1 MGVFSPSLTMKA
13 VSCIVVLAM
22 ASLTL
27 VQAIPTVDYSGYQVL
42 RVQVTTEEQAA
53 VITTLEEENLFDF
66 WTEIRLG
73 KHVDIM
79 ASPHTVLSLESWLD
93 DAGLV
98 FSVMIPDV
106 SPLLELER
114 RSVGNTTAQRTGHS
128 MDWTSYHPLD
138 EIYGWFDYLETTYD
152 SIETES
158 IGQSYEGQ
166 EMIVLKVCRGG
177 CGSKPAMW
185 IDSGIHAREWISPA
199 TGTWMLNELVE
210 NDAAHPDLTEKLD
223 WYFLPSHNP
232 DGYRKSRED
241 DRMWRKTTTHYSGD
255 SCQGTDANRNWDF
268 RWSETG
274 ASGDSCSQTYYGPE
288 PFSEVEAR
296 NVRDFVTAHKDRI
309 VFYQTLHSYSQL
321 ILIPWGYTETPAPG
335 YDAMYDLALRGY
347 DALHAVH
354 GEYYEVGCIPCVL
367 YTAAGTSLD
376 WALGV
381 AHIPYVYS
389 IELRDTG
396 LYGFILPPEQII
408 PTAEEA
414 WAFHKVAAEQMITEF
429 GSK

>member
-1 MGVFSPSLTMKA
+1 
-13 VSCIVVLAM
+13 M
-22 ASLTL
+22 A
-27 VQAIPTVDYSGYQVL
+27 A
-42 RVQVTTEEQAA
+42 
-53 VITTLEEENLFDF
+53 
-66 WTEIRLG
+66 
-73 KHVDIM
+73 
-79 ASPHTVLSLESWLD
+79 PHTVLSLETWLGE
-93 DAGLV
+93 AGLV

-114 RSVGNTTAQRTGHS
+114 RSVGNTTAQLSHS

-138 EIYGWFDYLETTYD
+138 EMYGWFDYLETTHD
-152 SIETES
+152 FIETES

-177 CGSKPAMW
+177 CGNKPAMW

-199 TGTWMLNELVE
+199 TGTWMLHELVE

-232 DGYRKSRED
+232 DGYRKSRND

-268 RWSETG
+268 HWSETG

-288 PFSEVEAR
+288 PFSEVETR
-296 NVRDFVTAHKDRI
+296 NVRDFVSAHKDQI
-309 VFYQTLHSYSQL
+309 KFYQTLHSYSQL
-321 ILIPWGYTETPAPG
+321 ILMPWGYTTSHAPG
-335 YDAMYDLALRGY
+335 YDAMFDLGNRGN
-347 DALHAVH
+347 DALFAVH
-354 GEYYEVGCIPCVL
+354 GKFYEVGCIPCVL

-381 AHIPYVYS
+381 AGIPYVYS

-396 LYGFILPPEQII
+396 SYGFLLPPEQII
-408 PTAEEA
+408 PTAEETWA
-414 WAFHKVAAEQMITEF
+414 WHEVAAKQIIDEF
-429 GSK
+429 GA

>member
-1 MGVFSPSLTMKA
+1 MGVQFRLMLKLSMSKSAILFLCSLGLAKA
-13 VSCIVVLAM
+13 K
-22 ASLTL
+22 
-27 VQAIPTVDYSGYQVL
+27 VDYSGYKVL
-42 RVQVTTEEQAA
+42 RVEVKS
-53 VITTLEEENLFDF
+53 LEDADLLKSLESEGLFDF

-73 KHVDIM
+73 QHVDIM
-79 ASPHTVLSLESWLD
+79 ASPNNIQSLQQWIESH
-93 DAGLV
+93 GMNYRT
-98 FSVMIPDV
+98 MIEDV
-106 SPLLELER
+106 APLMISELR
-114 RSVGNTTAQRTGHS
+114 NVGNMTEKAHLGHS

-138 EIYGWFDYLETTYD
+138 EIYGWFDYLESKYD
-152 SIETES
+152 FIETES

-166 EMIVLKVCRGG
+166 EMIVLKVCRRG
-177 CGSKPAMW
+177 CGKKPAMW

-210 NDAAHPDLTEKLD
+210 NDAAHPELTENLD

-232 DGYRKSRED
+232 DGYRVSRND
-241 DRMWRKTTTHYSGD
+241 DRMWRKTTTHYSGNT
-255 SCQGTDANRNWDF
+255 CQGTDANRNFDYHWG
-268 RWSETG
+268 ETG
-274 ASGDSCSQTYYGPE
+274 ASPDSCSQTYYGPE

-296 NVRDFVTAHKDRI
+296 NVRDFVNAHKDNI
-309 VFYQTLHSYSQL
+309 KFYQTLHSYSQL

-408 PTAEEA
+408 PTAEET
-414 WAFHKVAAEQMITEF
+414 WAFHKVAAEQMISEF

>member
-1 MGVFSPSLTMKA
+1 MAAANSSFMLLLL
-13 VSCIVVLAM
+13 VSAADLAN
-22 ASLTL
+22 AGLSY
-27 VQAIPTVDYSGYQVL
+27 DGHKVL
-42 RVQVTTEEQAA
+42 RAKVEDEAQATA
-53 VITTLEEENLFDF
+53 LHQLSEVGIYDF
-66 WTEIRLG
+66 WTEAIPGRS
-73 KHVDIM
+73 VDIRT
-79 ASPHTVLSLESWLD
+79 SPEQTEQLGVWLEQHGITWT
-93 DAGLV
+93 
-98 FSVMIPDV
+98 VMIEDV
-106 SPLLELER
+106 GILMEAEKASSGK
-114 RSVGNTTAQRTGHS
+114 RSHSAHS
-128 MDWTSYHPLD
+128 MDWTSYHALED
-138 EIYGWFDYLETTYD
+138 IYGWFDYLDQTFDFCEK
-152 SIETES
+152 EV
-158 IGQSYEGQ
+158 IGQTHEGQ
-166 EMIVLKVCRGG
+166 DMIVMKVCKGG
-177 CGSKPAMW
+177 CGNKPAMW

-210 NDAAHPDLTEKLD
+210 NDANHPELTDGLD

-241 DRMWRKTTTHYSGD
+241 DRMWRKTTTKYDGD
-255 SCQGTDANRNWDF
+255 FCQGTDANRNWDF
-268 RWSETG
+268 HWSETG

-296 NVRDFVTAHKDRI
+296 NVRDWVGARKDRI

-335 YDAMYDLALRGY
+335 YDSMYDLALRGY

-408 PTAEEA
+408 PTAEET
-414 WAFHKVAAEQMITEF
+414 WAFHKVAAEQMISEF
-429 GSK
+429 GKK

>member
-1 MGVFSPSLTMKA
+1 MQVL
-13 VSCIVVLAM
+13 CVLALL
-22 ASLTL
+22 ASPALGR
-27 VQAIPTVDYSGYQVL
+27 VDYSGYQVL
-42 RVQVTTEEQAA
+42 RVQVTSEQQAD
-53 VITTLEEENLFDF
+53 TLTRLEEENLFDF
-66 WTEIRLG
+66 WTEVRLG

-79 ASPHTVLSLESWLD
+79 AAPHTVLSLETWLGE
-93 DAGLV
+93 AGLV

-114 RSVGNTTAQRTGHS
+114 RSVGNTTAQLSHS

-138 EIYGWFDYLETTYD
+138 EMYGWFDYLETTHD
-152 SIETES
+152 FIETES

-177 CGSKPAMW
+177 CGNKPAMW

-199 TGTWMLNELVE
+199 TGTWMLHELVE

-232 DGYRKSRED
+232 DGYRKSRND

-268 RWSETG
+268 HWSETG

-288 PFSEVEAR
+288 PFSEVETR
-296 NVRDFVTAHKDRI
+296 NVRDFVSAHKDQI
-309 VFYQTLHSYSQL
+309 KFYQTLHSYSQL
-321 ILIPWGYTETPAPG
+321 ILMPWGYTTSHAPG
-335 YDAMYDLALRGY
+335 YDAMFDLGNRGN
-347 DALHAVH
+347 DALFAVH
-354 GEYYEVGCIPCVL
+354 GKFYEVGCIPCVL

-381 AHIPYVYS
+381 AGIPYVYS

-396 LYGFILPPEQII
+396 SYGFLLPPEQII
-408 PTAEEA
+408 PTAEETWA
-414 WAFHKVAAEQMITEF
+414 WHEVAAKQIIDEF
-429 GSK
+429 GA

>member
-1 MGVFSPSLTMKA
+1 VLT
-13 VSCIVVLAM
+13 ILACP
-22 ASLTL
+22 ALGRL
-27 VQAIPTVDYSGYQVL
+27 DYSGYQVL
-42 RVQVTTEEQAA
+42 RVQVTTETQAH
-53 VITTLEEENLFDF
+53 TLRTLEQENLFDF

-79 ASPHTVLSLESWLD
+79 AAPSTVLALETWLGE
-93 DAGLV
+93 AGLV

-114 RSVGNTTAQRTGHS
+114 RSVGNSTERLGHS

-152 SIETES
+152 YIETES

-177 CGSKPAMW
+177 CGAKPAMW
-185 IDSGIHAREWISPA
+185 IDSGIHAREWIAPA
-199 TGTWMLNELVE
+199 TGTWMLHELVE

-232 DGYRKSRED
+232 DGYRKSRDD
-241 DRMWRKTTTHYSGD
+241 DRMWRKTTTHYPGD
-255 SCQGTDANRNWDF
+255 TCQGTDANRNWDYH
-268 RWSETG
+268 WSETG

-296 NVRDFVTAHKDRI
+296 NVRDYVSARKDQI
-309 VFYQTLHSYSQL
+309 KFYQTLHSYSQL
-321 ILIPWGYTETPAPG
+321 ILMPWGYTTANAPG
-335 YDAMYDLALRGY
+335 YDAMFDLGNRGN
-347 DALHAVH
+347 DALFAVH
-354 GEYYEVGCIPCVL
+354 GKFYEVGCIPCVL

-381 AHIPYVYS
+381 AGIPYVYS

-396 LYGFILPPEQII
+396 SYGFLLPPEQII
-408 PTAEEA
+408 PTAEETWA
-414 WAFHKVAAEQMITEF
+414 WHEVAAKQIIDEF
-429 GSK
+429 GA

>member
-1 MGVFSPSLTMKA
+1 MGILTMKMTFLT
-13 VSCIVVLAM
+13 SCLAFFLCLSSVL
-22 ASLTL
+22 S
-27 VQAIPTVDYSGYQVL
+27 YNGYQVL
-42 RVQVTTEEQAA
+42 RISVETEAQAA
-53 VITTLEEENLFDF
+53 GLDQLEKSGEFDF
-66 WTEIRLG
+66 WSHIILG
-73 KHVDIM
+73 RHVDIM
-79 ASPHTVLSLESWLD
+79 ASPDGLPTLQRWL
-93 DAGLV
+93 A
-98 FSVMIPDV
+98 SQAMNWHVMIKDV
-106 SPLLELER
+106 EALIQLEKIPA
-114 RSVGNTTAQRTGHS
+114 GNSSMKADSRHS
-128 MDWTSYHPLD
+128 MDWTSYHPIED
-138 EIYGWFDYLETTYD
+138 IYGWFDCLETTYD
-152 SIETES
+152 FCETEI
-158 IGQSYEGQ
+158 IGQTYEGQ
-166 EMIVLKVCRGG
+166 NMIIMKVCKGG
-177 CGSKPAMW
+177 CGNKPAMW

-210 NDAAHPDLTEKLD
+210 NDANHPELTDGLD

-241 DRMWRKTTTHYSGD
+241 DRMWRKTTTKYDGD
-255 SCQGTDANRNWDF
+255 TCQGTDANRNWDF
-268 RWSETG
+268 HWSETG

-296 NVRDFVTAHKDRI
+296 NVRDWVGARKDRI

-335 YDAMYDLALRGY
+335 YDSMYDLALRGY